1 MLKDSQ
7 EDAEMQQMA
16 DAERQDLLQQVIRLR
31 CCKCHVRTKM
41 TVLVEHHNCT
51 CCVFACLLS

>member
-16 DAERQDLLQQVIRLR
+16 DAERQDLLQQVICLR
-31 CCKCHVRTKM
+31 CCKCHVRKT
-41 TVLVEHHNCT
+41 
-51 CCVFACLLS
+51 